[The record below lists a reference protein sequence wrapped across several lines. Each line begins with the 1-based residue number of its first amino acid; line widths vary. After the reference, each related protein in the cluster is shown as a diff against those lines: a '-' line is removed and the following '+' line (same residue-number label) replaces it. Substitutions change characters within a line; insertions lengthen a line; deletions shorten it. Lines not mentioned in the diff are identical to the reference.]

1 MEHTRNRY
9 NTHIFLYTRKIRR
22 RQKKK
27 RFKYDTFPPP
37 SSYIT
42 QRDTGGEQ
50 MVKKKVKKKTVESQT
65 HFSNELSP
73 YLTTLKRKKKKW
85 NLFIFLGAIRETSP

>member
-22 RQKKK
+22 RQKK

-50 MVKKKVKKKTVESQT
+50 MVKKKGKKKNS
-65 HFSNELSP
+65 
-73 YLTTLKRKKKKW
+73 
-85 NLFIFLGAIRETSP
+85 